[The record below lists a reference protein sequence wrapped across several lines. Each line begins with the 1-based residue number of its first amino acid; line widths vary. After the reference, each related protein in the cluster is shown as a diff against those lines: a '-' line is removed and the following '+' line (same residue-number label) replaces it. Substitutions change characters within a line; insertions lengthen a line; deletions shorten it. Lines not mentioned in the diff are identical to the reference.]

1 MENKEI
7 RWIQRFDNYSKALL
21 QLNNA
26 TELANERELSELEK
40 QGLIQAFEFTHELA
54 WNTLKDF
61 LIDLGN
67 KDIYGSKDA
76 TREAFNQGL
85 IANGEIW
92 MDMIRSRN
100 KTSHT
105 YNEETASD
113 IINAVVNDYFIEF
126 DLLHQKLSD
135 LKSDFE

>member
-1 MENKEI
+1 
-7 RWIQRFDNYSKALL
+7 
-21 QLNNA
+21 
-26 TELANERELSELEK
+26 
-40 QGLIQAFEFTHELA
+40 
-54 WNTLKDF
+54 
-61 LIDLGN
+61 
-67 KDIYGSKDA
+67 
-76 TREAFNQGL
+76 
-85 IANGEIW
+85 